1 MLDKF
6 PNLWYNEYVIKRRK
20 TLKNQKGIK
29 PMTKKTA
36 LEIALATVKDPEAR
50 ETIEAMIAQLSQKRE
65 ISPEAKAKASEA
77 RKAATA
83 EARKALVE
91 KVAPVLRKYLTA
103 DITAKALY
111 EIAKGELPA
120 DFSAAKVQNVLLREL
135 APELVKTE
143 AKGQANTYRLK

>member
-1 MLDKF
+1 M
-6 PNLWYNEYVIKRRK
+6 
-20 TLKNQKGIK
+20 K
-29 PMTKKTA
+29 PMTKKMA
-36 LEIALATVKDPEAR
+36 LENALTVLKSRIASLSKTDSTADATEAVALR
-50 ETIEAMIAQLSQKRE
+50 STVETIEKMITQLSA
-65 ISPEAKAKASEA
+65 SPEAKAKANEA

-91 KVAPVLRKYLTA
+91 KVAPVLRAHLTA

-111 EIAKGELPA
+111 EVAKSELPT
-120 DFSAAKVQNVLLREL
+120 DFSAAKVQNILLREL